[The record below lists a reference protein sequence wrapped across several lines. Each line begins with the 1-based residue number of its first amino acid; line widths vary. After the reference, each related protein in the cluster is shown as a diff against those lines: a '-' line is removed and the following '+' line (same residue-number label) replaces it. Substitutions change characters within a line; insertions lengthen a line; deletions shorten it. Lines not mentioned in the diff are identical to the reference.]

1 MRLTSSFIFLIPLS
15 AAAASAVSDPVAL
28 VNQADVLKDGLTG
41 VSLTAVHEVTDT
53 GGKTEKQ
60 VYRVLNEIK
69 SGASY
74 IVISSESSDVNGMVF
89 VIKGNKLY
97 AAAPNER
104 SFRPLGSLN
113 LDRRINGSLFS
124 HWDLQGNL
132 PLGVEY
138 EPDMVA
144 LSQRNAREAG
154 VADRATLV
162 RGDMFETDFS
172 QATVLTLFLLPGNLR
187 RLTPK
192 FLDLLDRHGVT
203 ATFFLLGAHV
213 ERHRDVVRDLHAR
226 GHELAVHGWDHRCV
240 AWKRPGR
247 LVDDLRR
254 TVSALTTLTGAP
266 VRWYR
271 PPYGVLT
278 AEALAAA
285 RSAGLRTVLWSAWGR
300 DWERAA
306 SAESVAHRVTAAL
319 RPGGTVLLHDSDRT
333 SAPGS
338 WRATLAASDLLLTD
352 WSAKGYDVGPLRD
365 HRPF

>member
-138 EPDMVA
+138 EPKILSEEGGKAEVELAAKPGSHYAKVA
-144 LSQRNAREAG
+144 GTLDLKQKLFTRMSLFDGKGLLKTVSYEKMRNMGAG
-154 VADRATLV
+154 KLKRRMPTLV
-162 RGDMFETDFS
+162 TMKRAEGRSDLQVAQTTFRIVE
-172 QATVLTLFLLPGNLR
+172 VE
-187 RLTPK
+187 
-192 FLDLLDRHGVT
+192 LDPQVSYG
-203 ATFFLLGAHV
+203 
-213 ERHRDVVRDLHAR
+213 E
-226 GHELAVHGWDHRCV
+226 ELAVSD
-240 AWKRPGR
+240 ANLLR
-247 LVDDLRR
+247 LRSR
-254 TVSALTTLTGAP
+254 
-266 VRWYR
+266 Y
-271 PPYGVLT
+271 VLSGDAFRSLL
-278 AEALAAA
+278 AEAA
-285 RSAGLRTVLWSAWGR
+285 
-300 DWERAA
+300 D
-306 SAESVAHRVTAAL
+306 
-319 RPGGTVLLHDSDRT
+319 
-333 SAPGS
+333 
-338 WRATLAASDLLLTD
+338 
-352 WSAKGYDVGPLRD
+352 
-365 HRPF
+365 